1 MRWTVMLVAE
11 VEPGQRV
18 EHEIAAVDRDERITP
33 ATLGLSVAEGKTVLA
48 AIQARL
54 VVDQVKRHGEV
65 ARHCRWCGNP
75 QSSKGH
81 YHATFRSVFGNVPM
95 RVRRFHA
102 CRYRPDAPTTVP
114 ALFTRRSPIAPEL
127 LYLTAKLAALT
138 LLCQVDSRFA
148 KAA

>member
-18 EHEIAAVDRDERITP
+18 EHEIAAVDRDEQITP

-65 ARHCRWCGNP
+65 ARHCRWCGHA

-81 YHATFRSVFGNVPM
+81 YQSTFRSVFGDVSM
-95 RVRRFHA
+95 
-102 CRYRPDAPTTVP
+102 
-114 ALFTRRSPIAPEL
+114 
-127 LYLTAKLAALT
+127 
-138 LLCQVDSRFA
+138 
-148 KAA
+148 